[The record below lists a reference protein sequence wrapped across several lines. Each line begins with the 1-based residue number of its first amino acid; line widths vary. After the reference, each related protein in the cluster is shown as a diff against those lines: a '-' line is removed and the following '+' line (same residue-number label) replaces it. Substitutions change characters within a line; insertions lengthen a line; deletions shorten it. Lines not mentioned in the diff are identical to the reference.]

1 MKKNKLAQSKMESKP
16 ESKFKK
22 PESKPESKFKKPF
35 SYYKLIIYS
44 LLFVVLLLPIVIVLS
59 QTLNPDDGI
68 QIPKSG
74 IPSLP
79 LDYPYIN
86 PTERCTVHN
95 KTTAVT
101 YMVPYRT
108 AMEWAAFKG
117 FTAKNN
123 SVISV
128 SCEAPCVPKTCADKT
143 GLANINGGY
152 NCGKY
157 LNDGCNGTINCLDNC
172 AVGEVCSNGAINSA
186 CDNGDLSQCQGNFQG
201 HCETDNGCIPIIDFA
216 EIDANKHGRM
226 GCLLSGPY
234 QYSYEAC
241 GSYQEVPWNNSAI
254 YFRGQYCYVG
264 DGSGMGMTDC
274 FTYFLNDGPQG
285 YNFYKVS
292 DGEHFPY
299 TSYFSTVNNSFV
311 ACSAGDGGTPGCSS
325 PCCNDDC
332 WNTCIIN
339 NDENYCFDICCLE
352 QQT

>member
-44 LLFVVLLLPIVIVLS
+44 LLFVVLMLPMVIIFAQLGE
-59 QTLNPDDGI
+59 LEGI

-143 GLANINGGY
+143 GLAAINNGF
-152 NCGKY
+152 NCGK
-157 LNDGCNGTINCLDNC
+157 LLSDGCGGTLNCIDNC
-172 AVGEVCSNGAINSA
+172 AW
-186 CDNGDLSQCQGNFQG
+186 
-201 HCETDNGCIPIIDFA
+201 
-216 EIDANKHGRM
+216 R
-226 GCLLSGPY
+226 
-234 QYSYEAC
+234 
-241 GSYQEVPWNNSAI
+241 
-254 YFRGQYCYVG
+254 R
-264 DGSGMGMTDC
+264 
-274 FTYFLNDGPQG
+274 
-285 YNFYKVS
+285 
-292 DGEHFPY
+292 
-299 TSYFSTVNNSFV
+299 
-311 ACSAGDGGTPGCSS
+311 
-325 PCCNDDC
+325 PCCC
-332 WNTCIIN
+332 SLSAAKI
-339 NDENYCFDICCLE
+339 
-352 QQT
+352 